1 MNTSFSR
8 DRVRLS
14 SDIGGTFTDLVA
26 ERNGERLT
34 RKVLTT
40 HAAPERAVI
49 DGTLALL
56 AEHQISPSAVE
67 LFIHGTTLATNA
79 IIERKGALTAVIGTD
94 GFRDVLEIGDESRF
108 DQYDIFIDKPKPLV
122 PRECRFTV
130 RERVDAKGQ
139 VVLALDESTVRGLT
153 HHIREMG
160 VQSVA
165 VSLIH
170 AYANPTHERRVR
182 EIIESECP
190 GVVVS
195 ISSEVCPEVR
205 EYERTST
212 VTANAYVQPLMA
224 GYLRR
229 LGKELSERGFACP
242 VYLMTSG
249 GGLTTLETAARF
261 PIRLVESGPAGGA
274 ILASHVAAECQEN
287 KVVSFD
293 MGGTTAKICLIE
305 NLKPQS
311 SRTFEVDR
319 AARFMKG
326 SGLPLR
332 IPVIEMIEI
341 GAGGGSIA
349 HVDQLGRIAVGPESA
364 GSEPGPACYGRGGTH
379 PAVTDANV
387 VVGRIDVERFAG
399 GKMKLSPEQSRQ
411 ALMQAVGSRLGL
423 SENHAAY
430 GVLEVVDENMAN
442 AARVHS
448 VERGKDI
455 SGFTLIA
462 FGGGAPLH
470 AARMAEKLNIQR
482 VIIPPNAGVGSAVG
496 FLRAPIAFEVVRS
509 KYMSLNAFDP
519 TEANRLI
526 KDMREEATAV
536 VRAGAPDSPLV
547 EVCEAF
553 MRYKGQGHEIVVRMP
568 SRDLT
573 ESDAQALRER
583 FEQAYAALFSSTIPK
598 ATIEIMTW
606 SFSVSTQT
614 ERPVADRVP
623 AVRRAPA
630 KAAGEYPLFDA
641 QTDTVLNVPVY
652 ERDEMAIGHEVHG
665 PAIIAEYETTTF
677 VPARFVAHI
686 NHRRCIVLERISA

>member
-1 MNTSFSR
+1 MNTSLGKAS
-8 DRVRLS
+8 VRLS

-26 ERNGERLT
+26 ERNGKRLT
-34 RKVLTT
+34 SKVLTT

-56 AEHQISPSAVE
+56 NEHQIDPGEVE

-79 IIERKGALTAVIGTD
+79 IIERKGAVTAVIGTE
-94 GFRDVLEIGDESRF
+94 GFRDVLAIGDESRF

-122 PRECRFTV
+122 ARDCRFTV
-130 RERVDAKGQ
+130 RERIDAKGQ
-139 VVLALDESTVRGLT
+139 VVLALDESSVHALIPRMK
-153 HHIREMG
+153 EMG

-170 AYANPTHERRVR
+170 AYTNPAHERRVR
-182 EIIESECP
+182 EIIESQCP
-190 GVVVS
+190 GMVVS
-195 ISSEVCPEVR
+195 LSSEVCPEVR
-205 EYERTST
+205 EFERTST

-224 GYLRR
+224 GYLTR
-229 LGKELSERGFACP
+229 LGKELADRGFQCP

-249 GGLTTLETAARF
+249 GGLTTLETATRF

-274 ILASHVAAECQEN
+274 ILASYVAAECEEN

-364 GSEPGPACYGRGGTH
+364 GSEPGPACYGRGGVQ

-387 VVGRIDVERFAG
+387 VMGRIDVARFAG
-399 GKMKLSPEQSRQ
+399 GKMKLHPEKSRD
-411 ALMQAVGSRLGL
+411 ALMQAVGRRLGL

-470 AARMAEKLNIQR
+470 AARMAEKLNITR

-509 KYMSLNAFDP
+509 KYMTLDAFDP
-519 TEANRLI
+519 QQINQLI
-526 KDMREEATAV
+526 LDMRQEAMAV
-536 VRAGAPDSPLV
+536 VRAGAPDAQVV

-553 MRYKGQGHEIVVRMP
+553 MRYKGQGHEIVVRLP
-568 SRDLT
+568 ARELVA
-573 ESDAQALRER
+573 SDAVALRQR
-583 FEQAYAALFSSTIPK
+583 FEEAYAALFSSTIPK

-606 SFSVSTQT
+606 SFSASTVA
-614 ERPVADRVP
+614 ERPHIKAETVINRN
-623 AVRRAPA
+623 PA
-630 KAAGEYPLFDA
+630 KAVGHYPLFDA
-641 QTDTVLNVPVY
+641 HTDTILNVPVY
-652 ERDEMAIGHEVHG
+652 EREEMSVGQALDG

-677 VPARFVAHI
+677 VPARFMAHI
-686 NHRRCIVLERISA
+686 NHRRCIVLERNDA

>member
-1 MNTSFSR
+1 MNTFSGKAN
-8 DRVRLS
+8 VRLS

-26 ERNGERLT
+26 ERNGTRLT

-56 AEHQISPSAVE
+56 EEHNIDPGEVE

-79 IIERKGALTAVIGTD
+79 IIERKGAVTAVIATE
-94 GFRDVLEIGDESRF
+94 GFRDVLAIGDESRF

-122 PRECRFTV
+122 PRDCRFTV
-130 RERVDAKGQ
+130 KERVNANGQ
-139 VVLALDESTVRGLT
+139 VVLALDESSVHALIPQIKAMG
-153 HHIREMG
+153 IR
-160 VQSVA
+160 SVA
-165 VSLIH
+165 VSLLH
-170 AYANPTHERRVR
+170 AYVNPAHERQVK
-182 EIIESECP
+182 EIIESQCP
-190 GVVVS
+190 GIVVS

-212 VTANAYVQPLMA
+212 VAANAYVQPLMA
-224 GYLRR
+224 GYLTR
-229 LGKELSERGFACP
+229 LGKELTERGFQCP

-274 ILASHVAAECQEN
+274 ILASHVAAECEEN

-387 VVGRIDVERFAG
+387 VMGRIDVARFAG
-399 GKMKLSPEQSRQ
+399 GKMQLYPQKSRE
-411 ALMQAVGSRLGL
+411 ALMQAVGNRLGL

-455 SGFTLIA
+455 SGFSLIA

-470 AARMAEKLNIQR
+470 AARLAEKLNIAR

-509 KYMSLNAFDP
+509 KYMTLDTFVSQQANTLIHEMRQ
-519 TEANRLI
+519 EAM
-526 KDMREEATAV
+526 KV
-536 VRAGAPDSPLV
+536 VRAGAPDAQVV

-553 MRYKGQGHEIVVRMP
+553 MRYKGQGHEIVVRLP
-568 SRDLT
+568 ARELVD
-573 ESDAQALRER
+573 SDATALRQG
-583 FEQAYAALFSSTIPK
+583 FEEAYAALFSSTIPK

-606 SFSVSTQT
+606 SFSASTVA
-614 ERPVADRVP
+614 ERPQVETAP
-623 AVRRAPA
+623 AVHPAPA
-630 KAAGEYPLFDA
+630 HAVGFCPLFDA
-641 QTDTVLNVPVY
+641 QTDTILDVPVY
-652 ERDEMAIGHEVHG
+652 ERDGMSVGQVLDG

-677 VPARFVAHI
+677 VPERFVAHI
-686 NHRRCIVLERISA
+686 NHRRCIVLERRDA

>member
-1 MNTSFSR
+1 MNKSFTKG
-8 DRVRLS
+8 RVRLS

-26 ERNGERLT
+26 ERDGERLT

-40 HAAPERAVI
+40 HIAPERAVI
-49 DGTLALL
+49 DGTLGLL
-56 AEHQISPSAVE
+56 QEHQIDPAEVE

-79 IIERKGALTAVIGTD
+79 IIERKGAVTAVIGTE
-94 GFRDVLEIGDESRF
+94 GFRDVLAIGDESRF

-122 PRECRFTV
+122 PRECRFIV
-130 RERVDAKGQ
+130 KERIDAKGQ
-139 VVLALDESTVRGLT
+139 VVLPLDETSVHALIPP
-153 HHIREMG
+153 IREMG
-160 VQSVA
+160 IQSVA
-165 VSLIH
+165 VALIH
-170 AYANPTHERRVR
+170 AYANPAHERRVR
-182 EIIESECP
+182 EIIESQCP

-224 GYLRR
+224 GYLTR
-229 LGKELSERGFACP
+229 LGKELSERGFQCP

-364 GSEPGPACYGRGGTH
+364 GSEPGPACYGRGGTQ

-387 VVGRIDVERFAG
+387 VMGRIDVDRFAG
-399 GKMKLSPEQSRQ
+399 GKMTLYPEKSSE
-411 ALMQAVGSRLGL
+411 ALRQAVGSRLGL
-423 SENHAAY
+423 AEHHAAY

-470 AARMAEKLNIQR
+470 AARMAEKLNINR

-509 KYMSLNAFDP
+509 KYMTLDELDP
-519 TEANRLI
+519 AQANTLI
-526 KDMREEATAV
+526 HDMRQEATAV
-536 VRAGAPDSPLV
+536 VRAGAPEAEIV

-553 MRYKGQGHEIVVRMP
+553 MRYKGQGHEIVVQLP
-568 SRDLT
+568 ARDLAA
-573 ESDAQALRER
+573 SDAVALRER
-583 FEQAYAALFSSTIPK
+583 FEKEYAALFSSTIPK

-606 SFSVSTQT
+606 SFSASTIA
-614 ERPVADRVP
+614 ERPTVEVAHPVERTL
-623 AVRRAPA
+623 A
-630 KAAGEYPLFDA
+630 KSVGEYPLFDA
-641 QTDTVLNVPVY
+641 QTDMILQVPVY
-652 ERDEMAIGHEVHG
+652 ERDEMTVGQALHG

-677 VPARFVAHI
+677 VPARFMAHI
-686 NHRRCIVLERISA
+686 NHRLCIVLERIVA

>member
-1 MNTSFSR
+1 MNTSFSKG
-8 DRVRLS
+8 RVRLS

-26 ERNGERLT
+26 ERDGERLT

-40 HAAPERAVI
+40 HSSPERAVI

-56 AEHQISPSAVE
+56 QEHQIDPAEVE

-79 IIERKGALTAVIGTD
+79 IIERKGAVTAVIGTA
-94 GFRDVLEIGDESRF
+94 GFRDVLAIGDESRF
-108 DQYDIFIDKPKPLV
+108 DQYDIFIDKPQPLV
-122 PRECRFTV
+122 PRERRFTV
-130 RERVDAKGQ
+130 RERIDAKGQ
-139 VVLALDESTVRGLT
+139 VVLPLDEASVHALITQIMALG
-153 HHIREMG
+153 I
-160 VQSVA
+160 QSVA

-170 AYANPTHERRVR
+170 AYANPTHEQRVR
-182 EIIESECP
+182 EIIMTQCP
-190 GVVVS
+190 DVVVS

-224 GYLRR
+224 GYLTR
-229 LGKELSERGFACP
+229 LGKELSGRGFECP

-249 GGLTTLETAARF
+249 GGLTTLETAARY

-274 ILASHVAAECQEN
+274 ILASHVAAACEEN

-364 GSEPGPACYGRGGTH
+364 GSEPGPACYGRGGTQA
-379 PAVTDANV
+379 AVTDANV
-387 VVGRIDVERFAG
+387 VLGRIDIDRFAG
-399 GKMKLSPEQSRQ
+399 GKMKLHPEKSQE
-411 ALMQAVGSRLGL
+411 ALAKAVGRQLGL

-430 GVLEVVDENMAN
+430 GVIEVVDENMAN
-442 AARVHS
+442 AARVHA

-455 SGFTLIA
+455 SGFSLIA

-470 AARMAEKLNIQR
+470 AARMAEKLNIGR

-509 KYMSLNAFDP
+509 KYMTLDEFDSV
-519 TEANRLI
+519 EVNRLLR
-526 KDMREEATAV
+526 DMRQEATAV
-536 VRAGAPDSPLV
+536 VKAGAPDAELM

-553 MRYKGQGHEIVVRMP
+553 MRYKGQGHEIVVRLP
-568 SRDLT
+568 ARELVA
-573 ESDAQALRER
+573 SDAIALRQG
-583 FEQAYAALFSSTIPK
+583 FEEEYAALFSSTIPK
-598 ATIEIMTW
+598 AAIEIMTW
-606 SFSVSTQT
+606 SYSVSTMA
-614 ERPVADRVP
+614 ERSVIDKAP
-623 AVRRAPA
+623 AIERTPA
-630 KAAGEYPLFDA
+630 KAVGQYAMFDA
-641 QTDTVLNVPVY
+641 QTDTTLNVPVY
-652 ERDEMAIGHEVHG
+652 ERDEMSVGQEVHG
-665 PAIIAEYETTTF
+665 PAIIAEYETTTY
-677 VPARFVAHI
+677 VPGRFVAHI
-686 NHRRCIVLERISA
+686 NHRRCIVLERIVA

>member
-1 MNTSFSR
+1 MNTTFGKSN
-8 DRVRLS
+8 VRLS

-26 ERNGERLT
+26 ERDGIRLT

-56 AEHQISPSAVE
+56 DEHRIDPSEVE

-79 IIERKGALTAVIGTD
+79 IIERKGAVTAVIGTE
-94 GFRDVLEIGDESRF
+94 GFRDVLAIGDESRF

-130 RERVDAKGQ
+130 KERIDAKGQ
-139 VVLALDESTVRGLT
+139 VVLPLDESSVQALIPQIKAME
-153 HHIREMG
+153 IR
-160 VQSVA
+160 SVA

-170 AYANPTHERRVR
+170 AYANPAHERRVR
-182 EIIESECP
+182 EIIESHCP
-190 GVVVS
+190 DIVVS

-212 VTANAYVQPLMA
+212 VAANAYVQPLMA
-224 GYLRR
+224 GYLTR
-229 LGKELSERGFACP
+229 LGKELSDRGFQCP

-249 GGLTTLETAARF
+249 GGLTTLATAARF

-274 ILASHVAAECQEN
+274 ILASYVAAECEEN

-364 GSEPGPACYGRGGTH
+364 GSEPGPACYGRGGAH
-379 PAVTDANV
+379 PCVTDANV
-387 VVGRIDVERFAG
+387 VMGRIDVARFAG
-399 GKMKLSPEQSRQ
+399 GKMKLHPQQSRE
-411 ALMQAVGSRLGL
+411 ALMQSVGSRLGL

-455 SGFTLIA
+455 SGFSLIA

-470 AARMAEKLNIQR
+470 AARLAEKLNIAR

-509 KYMSLNAFDP
+509 KYMTLDAFDP
-519 TEANRLI
+519 QQVNALI
-526 KDMREEATAV
+526 HDMRQEAINV
-536 VRAGAPDSPLV
+536 VRAGAPEAQVV

-553 MRYKGQGHEIVVRMP
+553 MRYKGQGHEIVVRLP
-568 SRDLT
+568 ARELVAG
-573 ESDAQALRER
+573 DATLLRQG
-583 FEQAYAALFSSTIPK
+583 FEEAYSALFSTTIPK

-606 SFSVSTQT
+606 SFSASTVA
-614 ERPVADRVP
+614 ERPVVEMAPTVNRTP
-623 AVRRAPA
+623 AVAV
-630 KAAGEYPLFDA
+630 GHYPLFDA
-641 QTDTVLNVPVY
+641 ETDTVADVPVY
-652 ERDEMAIGHEVHG
+652 EREVMSVGQELKG

-686 NHRRCIVLERISA
+686 NHRRCIVLEHDDG

>member
-1 MNTSFSR
+1 MNKSLTKG
-8 DRVRLS
+8 RVRLS

-26 ERNGERLT
+26 ERDGERLT

-40 HAAPERAVI
+40 HAAPERAVM

-56 AEHQISPSAVE
+56 REHQIDPAEVE

-79 IIERKGALTAVIGTD
+79 IIERKGAVTAVIGTE
-94 GFRDVLEIGDESRF
+94 GFRDVLAIGDESRF
-108 DQYDIFIDKPKPLV
+108 DQYDIFIDKPRPLV
-122 PRECRFTV
+122 PRERRYTV
-130 RERVDAKGQ
+130 RERIDARGQ
-139 VVLALDESTVRGLT
+139 EVLALDEASVLALVPEIKSQG
-153 HHIREMG
+153 I
-160 VQSVA
+160 QSVA
-165 VSLIH
+165 ISLIH
-170 AYANPTHERRVR
+170 AYANGAHERRVR
-182 EIIESECP
+182 EIIEAHCP
-190 GVVVS
+190 GIVVS

-224 GYLRR
+224 GYLTR
-229 LGKELSERGFACP
+229 LGKALKDQGFDCP

-274 ILASHVAAECQEN
+274 ILASHVAAECEEN

-305 NLKPQS
+305 HLKPQS

-387 VVGRIDVERFAG
+387 VMGRIDVERFAG
-399 GKMKLSPEQSRQ
+399 GKMKLYPEKSRE
-411 ALMQAVGSRLGL
+411 ALAQAVGSQLGL
-423 SENHAAY
+423 SESHAAY

-455 SGFTLIA
+455 SGFSLIA

-470 AARMAEKLNIQR
+470 AARMAEKLNIGR

-509 KYMSLNAFDP
+509 KYMTLDEFDFQQANSLV
-519 TEANRLI
+519 R
-526 KDMREEATAV
+526 DMREEATAV
-536 VRAGAPDSPLV
+536 VKAGAPDSQLV

-553 MRYKGQGHEIVVRMP
+553 MRYKGQGHEIVVTLP
-568 SRDLT
+568 ARDLVAN
-573 ESDAQALRER
+573 DAVALRQR
-583 FEQAYAALFSSTIPK
+583 FEERYAALFSSTIPK

-606 SFSVSTQT
+606 SFSASTMA
-614 ERPVADRVP
+614 ERPVIEQARSIE
-623 AVRRAPA
+623 RKPA
-630 KAAGEYPLFDA
+630 KSVGQYPLFDA
-641 QTDTVLNVPVY
+641 QTDTILNVPVY
-652 ERDEMAIGHEVHG
+652 EREEMSVGHEVHG

-677 VPARFVAHI
+677 VPGRFVAHI
-686 NHRRCIVLERISA
+686 NHRRCIVLERIVA